1 MIAHRLKTTVE
12 FHETSI
18 PISVPFDAV
27 LRFYDL
33 QNEDIEEQDKI
44 DIALEMFISER
55 WMQWVRRLAPAE
67 RDELLK
73 LIYANFILIESK
85 KASSDDRL
93 CNFAQDATFIYSSF
107 LMDYGIDLI
116 DKQGVLDWRKFIAL
130 FHGLSERTKIREVM
144 SIRARKIPAPTKY
157 NADEIQALAELKAYY
172 ALTLSEEEKKAN
184 FQNGLDRLGANLEG
198 MARNG
203 KGKS

>member
-1 MIAHRLKTTVE
+1 MIAYKLKTTIE
-12 FHETSI
+12 FHDTSI
-18 PISVPFDAV
+18 PVSVPFDAV

-33 QNEDIEEQDKI
+33 QNEDIDGQDKI
-44 DIALEMFISER
+44 DIALEMFIPER
-55 WMQWVRRLAPAE
+55 WFQWVRRLSPAE

-93 CNFAQDATFIYSSF
+93 CDFAQDATFIYSSF

-116 DKQGVLDWRKFIAL
+116 EQQGILDWRKFIAL
-130 FHGLSERTKIREVM
+130 FQGLSERTKIREVM

-157 NADEIQALAELKAYY
+157 NADEIKALAELKAYY
-172 ALTLSEEEKKAN
+172 ALTLSEKEKKAN
-184 FQNGLDRLGANLEG
+184 FQSGLDRLGANLEG
-198 MARNG
+198 MARNI
-203 KGKS
+203 KK